1 MGFLT
6 QPYECVHV
14 CFIESFIQLIQKH
27 LIMQEGK
34 SIFILLNGSA
44 VFCFFVVFCCFFGGK
59 KIRKLPSIFVYWTL

>member
-44 VFCFFVVFCCFFGGK
+44 VFFLFFFFVFLGGK
-59 KIRKLPSIFVYWTL
+59 NQKTTKYYIFVY